1 MRAVPDGETP
11 ERVVRRWNVEI
22 WLRVVA
28 VLFLP
33 DLMRAQAYGDEA
45 ALINAGRRVVRV
57 SLT

>member
-1 MRAVPDGETP
+1 MGGFEVNHDL
-11 ERVVRRWNVEI
+11 V
-22 WLRVVA
+22 LRILRGYGFA
-28 VLFLP
+28 